1 MVNILKGIFRC
12 AVLVRTLTYISE
24 TTGFDWG
31 KYLEDPEQVRA
42 YFKVEALSG
51 FVLSGMV

>member
-1 MVNILKGIFRC
+1 M
-12 AVLVRTLTYISE
+12 LVRTLTYISE